1 MKQKITIELFM
12 NPDSK
17 VSDSREVDKDEKWL
31 VNLHMAMAAKKPVTE
46 KIYLNCIKDTAFICL
61 T

>member
-12 NPDSK
+12 NLDSK
-17 VSDSREVDKDEKWL
+17 VLDSKQVSKDEKWL
-31 VNLHMAMAAKKPVTE
+31 VDLHLSMAAKKPVTE
-46 KIYLNCIKDTAFICL
+46 KIYLNSIKDTAFICL